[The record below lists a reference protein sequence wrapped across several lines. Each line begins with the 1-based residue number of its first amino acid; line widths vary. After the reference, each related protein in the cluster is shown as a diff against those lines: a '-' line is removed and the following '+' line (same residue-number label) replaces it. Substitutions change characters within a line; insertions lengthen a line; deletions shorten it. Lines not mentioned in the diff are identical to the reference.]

1 MSPKS
6 SCCEFKAFQINIE
19 FDSASGFLFCLVFG
33 FNYKANSSYFIHKIR
48 NYHKNN
54 ATDDREIENKP
65 TENKTACNF
74 WSFLFA
80 IKYIKLVRNK
90 KKQLQNKNAWT
101 YEKNASI
108 VDVKY
113 DVTNMPKILK
123 VIFQWMRSL
132 IILHSVRWVQHY
144 FFIIFL
150 LDTKNIKK
158 ISNEIKLYR
167 NC

>member
-90 KKQLQNKNAWT
+90 KKTITKQKCLNVWKKCIDCRCKVWCHKHAQNFEGHFSVNAVA
-101 YEKNASI
+101 YHSS
-108 VDVKY
+108 
-113 DVTNMPKILK
+113 
-123 VIFQWMRSL
+123 FSSL
-132 IILHSVRWVQHY
+132 SPTLLFHY
-144 FFIIFL
+144 FSSWYKEHK
-150 LDTKNIKK
+150 KNIQ
-158 ISNEIKLYR
+158 
-167 NC
+167 